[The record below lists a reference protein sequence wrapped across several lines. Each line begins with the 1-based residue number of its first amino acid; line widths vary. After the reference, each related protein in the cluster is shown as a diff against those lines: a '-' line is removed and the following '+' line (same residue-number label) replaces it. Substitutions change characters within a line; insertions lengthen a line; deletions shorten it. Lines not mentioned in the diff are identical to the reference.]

1 MAVPLSD
8 TRLARPTRA
17 VGCRQSLVPAPGKS
31 GWMVGWGLVCCL
43 LVGRVARAQLAP
55 EVGYLLPTGGTPGQ
69 SAEVVVGGYDWTP
82 DMQLLVHD
90 PRVKL
95 ELLGPPGPVLVPEP
109 PYWFGSKARGY
120 AWPLPREFPA
130 RLTLAGDLPPGLVT
144 WQAANA
150 NGVSPPARLHV
161 SPFPAVSEQFPR
173 RGVQRLPSL
182 PVAVA
187 GQIRRL
193 EEIDEYEFSVS
204 RAGPVT
210 LEIVARRVNSPL
222 HAMIQI
228 RDPAGRTLLDVA
240 DTEGRDFT
248 TSFTAQPGVNY
259 RLSLH
264 DLDYAGDR
272 SYVYRLL
279 LHEGPLVLAAYP
291 AGGRRGEAR
300 PIEFVGWGLA
310 TGAAALE
317 SVTQNISFPADPQ
330 LTSFTARIE
339 TPTGPATFELL
350 CGQANELVEAGGAA
364 EVALG
369 GLPAAV
375 SSWFATPAGQRR
387 HSFVAKANEAVR
399 IVAHSRSPQR
409 RLDLELV
416 VLSPE
421 GKELQR
427 LDDGPGTVDAELLFT
442 APVEG
447 TYQVLLSDRSIHGGQ
462 RSAGYRLLVEPVLA
476 DFQGS
481 VPPVAAVPLGGQFKL
496 PVKITRSGGQTGPI
510 TLALADLPPGVT
522 APAELVIPADKGE
535 LAVDLTCAA
544 SAGVDA
550 RLVTV
555 TATGMLPTGPVTR
568 VLGKTAVAI
577 VMKPRI
583 KLTPEGLDDVRK
595 VNRGSTFLA
604 PVLIERLEGY
614 AGEIVLEMTAKQQ
627 RHRQGLA
634 SDEFR
639 VPAEARRVEYPIFV
653 PEWLETTKT
662 SRMIL
667 NGAVQVPDPTGKP
680 RTLLQRQELRIGIL
694 PEGALMKLAHLAGET
709 ETTPG
714 GSVKVPCTLSRAAGF
729 PEAVTLELET
739 KTLDGDTL
747 PFTAEP
753 LVVPPTETNPLWS
766 VTARPDAPPG
776 EYTLTLRATGLQQGR
791 WKVVSQTELLVV
803 VQPAR

>member
-1 MAVPLSD
+1 MPGSPLGRSLPWALP
-8 TRLARPTRA
+8 LALCFCGALGLALP
-17 VGCRQSLVPAPGKS
+17 SPA
-31 GWMVGWGLVCCL
+31 L
-43 LVGRVARAQLAP
+43 AQLAP
-55 EVGYLLPTGGTPGQ
+55 EIGYLLPAGGTPGQ
-69 SAEVVVGGYDWTP
+69 ALDLVVGGYDWTP
-82 DMQLLVHD
+82 DMQVLVHD

-109 PYWFGSKARGY
+109 PFWFGSKARGY

-130 RLTLAGDLPPGLVT
+130 RLTLAPDPPPGFVT
-144 WQAANA
+144 WQVANA
-150 NGVSPPARLHV
+150 NGASPPGKLHV
-161 SPFPAVSEQFPR
+161 SPFPAVAEQFPR
-173 RGVQRLPSL
+173 RGVQKLPSL
-182 PVAVA
+182 PVAVG

-193 EEIDEYEFSVS
+193 EEIDQYEFTAS
-204 RAGPVT
+204 RPGPVT
-210 LEIVARRVNSPL
+210 IEVVARRVNSPL
-222 HAMIQI
+222 HAMLKVQ
-228 RDPAGRTLLDVA
+228 DPAGQSVLDVA
-240 DTEGRDFT
+240 DTEGRDLAA
-248 TSFTAQPGVNY
+248 SFMAQPGVNY

-291 AGGRRGEAR
+291 AGGRRGESR
-300 PIEFVGWGLA
+300 PIEFVGWSLA

-317 SVTQNISFPADPQ
+317 SVTHNIAFPADPQ
-330 LTSFTARIE
+330 QASFTARFD
-339 TPTGPATFELL
+339 TPTGPATFDLV
-350 CGQANELVEAGGAA
+350 CGAANELVEPTGAA
-364 EVALG
+364 DVALAP
-369 GLPAAV
+369 LPAAV
-375 SSWFATPAGQRR
+375 SSWFATPSGQRR
-387 HSFVAKANEAVR
+387 HTFTAKANEALR
-399 IVAHSRSPQR
+399 IVAQSRSPHR
-409 RLDLELV
+409 RLDLELAI
-416 VLSPE
+416 LGPD

-427 LDDGPGTVDAELLFT
+427 LDDTPGSVDPELLFT
-442 APVEG
+442 PPAEG
-447 TYQVLLSDRSIHGGQ
+447 TYQLLLTDRSIHGGQ
-462 RSAGYRLLVEPVLA
+462 RSAGYRLLVEPA
-476 DFQGS
+476 QPDFQGS
-481 VPPVAAVPLGGQFKL
+481 VPSIAAVPLGGQFKL
-496 PVKITRSGGQTGPI
+496 PVKITRTAGQTGPI

-522 APAELVIPADKGE
+522 PQADLVIPADKSE
-535 LAVDLTCAA
+535 LAVELTCAPTA
-544 SAGVDA
+544 AVDA

-555 TATGMLPTGPVTR
+555 SAAGALPAGNVTR

-614 AGEIVLEMTAKQQ
+614 AGEITLEMTAKQQ

-639 VPAEARRVEYPIFV
+639 VPADARRVEYPIFI

-667 NGAVQVPDPTGKP
+667 NGSVQIPDPTGKP

-694 PEGALMKLAHLAGET
+694 PEGALLKLAHLAGET

-729 PEAVTLELET
+729 PEPVTLELET
-739 KTLDGDTL
+739 KTLDGEAI
-747 PFTAEP
+747 PFTAQP
-753 LVVPPTETNPLWS
+753 LVVPPGETNPLWS
-766 VTARPDAPPG
+766 VTAQPDAPPG

-803 VQPAR
+803 VRPKP